1 MLTLYLPTG
10 RAALAPI
17 GDPDP
22 PCIGGYMEKGSDP
35 NGSLPFF
42 LCVVVTVILPVT
54 LPVTNF
60 SCIRYSKLCF
70 YMNFSAIPYVN
81 FSM

>member
-1 MLTLYLPTG
+1 
-10 RAALAPI
+10 
-17 GDPDP
+17 
-22 PCIGGYMEKGSDP
+22 MEKGSDP

-42 LCVVVTVILPVT
+42 WVVVTVVLLVTLLVTLSVTLSVILPVT

-70 YMNFSAIPYVN
+70 YMNFSAVPYVN

>member
-17 GDPDP
+17 GDPNP
-22 PCIGGYMEKGSDP
+22 PCIGGYYEKGSDP

-42 LCVVVTVILPVT
+42 LC
-54 LPVTNF
+54 
-60 SCIRYSKLCF
+60 SCNRRFTCYFTYHFTRHFTRLF
-70 YMNFSAIPYVN
+70 YIVDGGFFVSIVELN
-81 FSM
+81 